1 MGAGY
6 CRRRDELKKGLV
18 RKKVMKKR
26 DTEKTKMGSTRGGF
40 GGRVQKRKEKKDDV
54 LSGRLKKKTC
64 RFCEEKVQ
72 SLDYKDLKRY
82 ERLVSDRGK
91 MLSRRITGV
100 CAKHQRIV
108 VDVVKKAR
116 FLALLPFLKQ

>member
-1 MGAGY
+1 M
-6 CRRRDELKKGLV
+6 K
-18 RKKVMKKR
+18 KKVMKKR
-26 DTEKTKMGSTRGGF
+26 DNEKTKMSPRGGF
-40 GGRVQKRKEKKDDV
+40 GGRTQKRKEKKDDV

-100 CAKHQRIV
+100 CAKHQRMV

-116 FLALLPFLKQ
+116 FLALLPFLKR